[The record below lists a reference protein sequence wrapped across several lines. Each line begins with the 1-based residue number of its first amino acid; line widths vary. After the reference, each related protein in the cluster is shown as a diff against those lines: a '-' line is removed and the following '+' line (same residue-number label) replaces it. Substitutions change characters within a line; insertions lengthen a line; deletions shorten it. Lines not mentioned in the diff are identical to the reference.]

1 MSTAT
6 KPRAATNA
14 RAIKASTDA
23 QKAAQAADA
32 KVEATRIAQAAK
44 VAAEATSQ
52 AEEAA
57 EEMGAE
63 ALVSPANVSDVQAFH
78 VNAYRNAEHAA
89 GQSKHA
95 ANVSAVAFFRTLPET
110 VKVTT
115 SKSSTV
121 KPVSA
126 RERAERT
133 LEALCVRVE
142 RGPSGK
148 VTKGLDSIGLTV
160 QRVTQLVEA
169 FRNAEVALTSL
180 KVEEHAQ
187 ALASEDPE
195 QVAKVETE
203 ARQVEALVSALDQAR
218 VVAGTKAAAALA
230 SSVRESVEEA
240 SEVDFKI
247 ESEEGPAVVSTP
259 EQVAVESA
267 REGVK
272 GMRAGKTEQT
282 KETGVVKT
290 ASQKISDSVQA
301 LWDAIEANATDL
313 DAGQKSAL
321 VSKIETLHAHAL
333 KFLA

>member
-1 MSTAT
+1 MSNATASKSRAG
-6 KPRAATNA
+6 KPTQAALREQAATA
-14 RAIKASTDA
+14 KA
-23 QKAAQAADA
+23 
-32 KVEATRIAQAAK
+32 EATQAAQAAK
-44 VAAEATSQ
+44 VEAAEAV
-52 AEEAA
+52 AEVVEAA
-57 EEMGAE
+57 AT
-63 ALVSPANVSDVQAFH
+63 VTNVSDVQAFH
-78 VNAYRNAEHAA
+78 VNAYRNAEHTA
-89 GQSKHA
+89 GQSKHQ
-95 ANVSAVAFFRTLPET
+95 ANVAAVAYFRTLPET

-115 SKSSTV
+115 NKSETT

-169 FRNAEVALTSL
+169 FRNAEVALTTL

-187 ALASEDPE
+187 ALASEDPVK
-195 QVAKVETE
+195 VA
-203 ARQVEALVSALDQAR
+203 AVEAEAKAVESLVSALDQAR
-218 VVAGTKAAAALA
+218 VVGGTKAAAALA
-230 SSVRESVEEA
+230 SSVRETVEEA
-240 SEVDFKI
+240 AQVDFTV

-259 EQVAVESA
+259 ATVAVESA

-272 GMRAGKTEQT
+272 GMRAGKAEQE
-282 KETGVVKT
+282 KETPVVKT
-290 ASQKISDSVQA
+290 ASQKISDAVQV
-301 LWDAIEANATDL
+301 LWDAIETNATDL

-333 KFLA
+333 KHLA

>member
-1 MSTAT
+1 MTTTKARGAT
-6 KPRAATNA
+6 TA

-32 KVEATRIAQAAK
+32 KAEATKAAQAVKVEAAE
-44 VAAEATSQ
+44 VAAEA
-52 AEEAA
+52 AA
-57 EEMGAE
+57 PVTN
-63 ALVSPANVSDVQAFH
+63 LDDVRAFH
-78 VNAYRNAEHAA
+78 VNAYRNAEHTA

-95 ANVSAVAFFRTLPET
+95 ANVAAVAFFRTLPET

-115 SKSSTV
+115 NKSETT

-169 FRNAEVALTSL
+169 FRNAEVALTTL
-180 KVEEHAQ
+180 RVEEHAQ
-187 ALASEDPE
+187 ALASEDPVK
-195 QVAKVETE
+195 VA
-203 ARQVEALVSALDQAR
+203 AVEAEAKAVESLVSALDQAR
-218 VVAGTKAAAALA
+218 VVGGTKAAAALA
-230 SSVRESVEEA
+230 SSVREDVETEVTVAAEKGDDEA
-240 SEVDFKI
+240 RT
-247 ESEEGPAVVSTP
+247 PA
-259 EQVAVESA
+259 QVAVDA
-267 REGVK
+267 AKNGVK
-272 GMRAGKTEQT
+272 GMRAGKAEQA
-282 KETGVVKT
+282 KESPVIKT
-290 ASQKISDSVQA
+290 ASQKISDAVQV
-301 LWDAIEANATDL
+301 LWDAIETNATDL

-333 KFLA
+333 KHLA